1 MINQIKKVVIPVY
14 LVLFAFCVDAYAFPI
29 FLPSPVLQNEQDS
42 VSVDV
47 ELVNFLAG
55 DGLLSK
61 LDVYVKILYD
71 NVQFVK
77 VKKDTFLAQYNVEV
91 TAKSRKDDSSESRK
105 FSDFIAIESLD
116 EVNSVKKFN
125 LNKVSFD
132 LQSGEYDVLIT
143 VQDKETLFRSEFN
156 REITLKD
163 FSKPVVQISNILFLD
178 GIQKKE
184 DTGNYIFTPRVSNEQ
199 SDDFRILA
207 YFEIYNVTQDD
218 SFRVKYQVLG
228 QQDTVWYEHEYFSA
242 GEGRV
247 TQNFIDVVGE
257 NLPHGNYKL
266 KVFMESG
273 GKEFNAEK
281 GFNWYLQ
288 GLPVEFRSVEEAIH
302 VLKYLAT
309 KKEYKRLQKL
319 STGEKH
325 HEFLV
330 FWKKHDPTPLTSENE
345 LRDEYYARVV
355 FANANYHSLSKGGW
369 QTDRG
374 WAYIMLGK
382 PDNIQRNPYNMDFRT
397 RRLGKTIK
405 AIQIW
410 DYYTYNRQ
418 LVFYDDNGFGQY
430 RLENP
435 ETLYEILKN

>member
-1 MINQIKKVVIPVY
+1 MKSQIKKAVLPVY
-14 LVLFAFCVDAYAFPI
+14 LVFFAFCVDAYAFPTL
-29 FLPSPVLQNEQDS
+29 FPPPNFQNEADS
-42 VSVDV
+42 IAVDI
-47 ELVNFLAG
+47 ELVNLLAD
-55 DGLLSK
+55 DGLLSR

-77 VKKDTFLAQYNVEV
+77 VAKDTFLAQYDIEV
-91 TAKSRKDDSSESRK
+91 TTKNREDDNTESRK
-105 FSDFIAIESLD
+105 FSDSITIQSID
-116 EVNSVKKFN
+116 EVNSITKFN
-125 LNKVSFD
+125 LNKISFN
-132 LQSGEYDVLIT
+132 LHSGKYDIVIA
-143 VQDKETLFRSEFN
+143 VQDKETLFRSEFK
-156 REITLKD
+156 REVILKD
-163 FSKPVVQISNILFLD
+163 FSKPGIQISNILFLD
-178 GIQKKE
+178 GVEKNE
-184 DTGNYIFTPRVSNEQ
+184 DNGNYIFTPRVSNEQ

-207 YFEIYNVTQDD
+207 YFEIYNIAIDD
-218 SFRVKYQVLG
+218 SFKVKYQVLG
-228 QQDTVWYEHEYFSA
+228 QQDTVWYQHEYFSA
-242 GEGRV
+242 GEGKV

-257 NLPHGNYKL
+257 NLPHGNYRL
-266 KVFMESG
+266 KVFVESG
-273 GKEFNAEK
+273 GEIFDTEK

-288 GLPVEFRSVEEAIH
+288 GLPAAFRSVEEAIV

-325 HEFLV
+325 HAFLV
-330 FWKKHDPTPLTSENE
+330 FWKKYDPTPQTTENE
-345 LRDEYYARVV
+345 LREEYYARVV
-355 FANANYHSLSKGGW
+355 FANENYHSLTKGGW

-374 WAYIMLGK
+374 WVYIMLGK

-405 AIQIW
+405 AIQVW
-410 DYYTYNRQ
+410 DYYSYSRQ